1 MNAIY
6 EFVTGPLAWV
16 AWGVF
21 LLGSAWRLTAMY
33 KLAKAKDATSIA
45 FMNWGY
51 SLRSIINWL
60 IPFNALGWRINPAM
74 TIATFLFHIC
84 LIAAPVFLVAHVT
97 LWDEFFGISY
107 LALPD
112 NLADI
117 MTLVVIAVCL
127 FFGGRRLMLPQVRF
141 ITSGKDWLALIIVLA
156 PFLTGFLAY
165 HQVGGAAGYD
175 ALIIAHIVAGEIM
188 LAAIPFTRLSHMVF
202 AVFSRSYIGSEFGG
216 VRHARDW

>member
-6 EFVTGPLAWV
+6 EFVTGPLAWA
-16 AWGVF
+16 AWSVF
-21 LLGSAWRLTAMY
+21 LLGSAWRLWSMY
-33 KLAKAKDATSIA
+33 TLAKAKDAQSMA
-45 FMNWGY
+45 FMDLGF

-74 TIATFLFHIC
+74 TVATFAFHIC
-84 LIAAPVFLVAHVT
+84 LIAAPVFLVAHVA
-97 LWDEFFGISY
+97 LWDEFFGLSY
-107 LALPD
+107 PALPD
-112 NLADI
+112 SVADA
-117 MTLVVIAVCL
+117 MTLVVIAACL
-127 FFGGRRLMLPQVRF
+127 FFAGRRFVLPQVRF
-141 ITSGKDWLALIIVLA
+141 ITTGKDWLALIIVLA

-202 AVFSRSYIGSEFGG
+202 AVFTRAYMGSEFGG